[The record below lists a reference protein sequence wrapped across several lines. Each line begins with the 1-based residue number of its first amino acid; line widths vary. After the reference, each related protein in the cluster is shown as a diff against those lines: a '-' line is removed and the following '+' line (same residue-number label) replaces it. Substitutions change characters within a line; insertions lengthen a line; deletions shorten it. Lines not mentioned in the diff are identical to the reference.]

1 MESLMGLQSQLDKE
15 DIMNRAVMA
24 VYQNVVEVMKEN
36 FHIYSDFVFERA
48 MDAAL
53 RPVDVQIIDEL
64 GKEKEG
70 KKGLMHNYAKVKLDL
85 KIDGI
90 KNIVLNTDTFSQKI
104 EGTNLL
110 SAMAE
115 NMGPHFLKY
124 AEHMIKIIKELILIK
139 YSKEMRGN
147 MVDCCKFLVS
157 SGTNQEQKYAILS
170 QIEGS
175 LDSALEKAIKFRDH
189 DDVCSITEALSI
201 MMPSMD
207 ERMKQALPLKMK
219 AVMGMVSSLVGDI
232 EKIYS
237 EKDMDDDLTEEMNN
251 EIE

>member
-1 MESLMGLQSQLDKE
+1 MGLQSQLDKE

-70 KKGLMHNYAKVKLDL
+70 KKNLMHNYAKVKLDL

-139 YSKEMRGN
+139 YSKEMRAN

-157 SGTNQEQKYAILS
+157 SGTSQEQKYAILS
-170 QIEGS
+170 QIEGC
-175 LDSALEKAIKFRDH
+175 LDSAL
-189 DDVCSITEALSI
+189 
-201 MMPSMD
+201 
-207 ERMKQALPLKMK
+207 
-219 AVMGMVSSLVGDI
+219 
-232 EKIYS
+232 
-237 EKDMDDDLTEEMNN
+237 
-251 EIE
+251 